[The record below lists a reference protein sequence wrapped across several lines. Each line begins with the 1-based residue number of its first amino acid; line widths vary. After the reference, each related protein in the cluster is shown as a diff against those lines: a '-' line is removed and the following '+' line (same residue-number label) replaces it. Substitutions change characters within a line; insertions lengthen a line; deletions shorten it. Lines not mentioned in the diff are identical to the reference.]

1 MRTLVAAMCVVGL
14 ASGRGI
20 VSHAP
25 SDYQGEPYED
35 SVYKSAAQVIPG
47 RVQCAYFDLGGEGVA
62 YHDEDAINRG
72 SGELNRNARH
82 QRPHATAY
90 GLRSAK
96 SFTYERSLVVS
107 REETYRSLYVKDFAD
122 LNHKKNLV
130 ALDENQLYV
139 GWAKDGEWCNY
150 TVDVKTAG
158 TYKIG
163 ALYGNAANTIK
174 FSIDKTPATVCKLPL
189 ATGRMHKWNKAEI
202 GTITFADPGLHLL
215 TFHYNQGNNF
225 AYFEFEHS
233 QRE

>member
-1 MRTLVAAMCVVGL
+1 MRTLVAVMCVVGL
-14 ASGRGI
+14 ASGPGI
-20 VSHAP
+20 VSHVP
-25 SDYQGEPYED
+25 SDYRGKPYED
-35 SVYKSAAQVIPG
+35 SVYKSGAQVIPG

-62 YHDEDAINRG
+62 YHDEDAINHG
-72 SGELNRNARH
+72 SGELNRNPRH
-82 QRPHATAY
+82 QRPNATAY
-90 GLRSAK
+90 VWQ
-96 SFTYERSLVVS
+96 F
-107 REETYRSLYVKDFAD
+107 REKEGVDLSYVKDFAD
-122 LNHKKNLV
+122 LNHKQNLV
-130 ALDENQLYV
+130 APDENQLYV

-158 TYKIG
+158 TYKIS

-189 ATGRMHKWNKAEI
+189 ATGSMHKWNKAEI